1 MTSLLYT
8 VQDRRER
15 EKYRDR
21 LILVGKIERV
31 GRKADRG
38 LSYWPRVCLVHC
50 DSV

>member
-8 VQDRRER
+8 VQDRLERER
-15 EKYRDR
+15 YRER
-21 LILVGKIERV
+21 AILIGKIERV

-38 LSYWPRVCLVHC
+38 LSYWLRVCLVHC